1 MIVSVHLPK
10 TAGSSFK
17 VLLERKFESR
27 LLLDYGDL
35 PINTPIEIR
44 NQKALADAAFNVS
57 QDFGEYECIH
67 GHFLPAKYI
76 PLKISGKAIFI
87 TWLRDPFK
95 RMVSH
100 YNFWKRTYNSASSP
114 ILHRKVIEEN
124 WTLEEFCF
132 SDEMRNF
139 YAQFLWSFPEN
150 NFEFI
155 GITEHFETD
164 LQFFFRHY
172 LGIEIQ
178 NVPRVNEAPA
188 LVSPKATNL
197 NFLDRFM
204 DFHSEDYR
212 IYQIAKNTR
221 AQRNRGFIKND

>member
-1 MIVSVHLPK
+1 
-10 TAGSSFK
+10 
-17 VLLERKFESR
+17 
-27 LLLDYGDL
+27 
-35 PINTPIEIR
+35 
-44 NQKALADAAFNVS
+44 
-57 QDFGEYECIH
+57 
-67 GHFLPAKYI
+67 
-76 PLKISGKAIFI
+76 
-87 TWLRDPFK
+87 
-95 RMVSH
+95 
-100 YNFWKRTYNSASSP
+100 
-114 ILHRKVIEEN
+114 
-124 WTLEEFCF
+124 
-132 SDEMRNF
+132 MRNF
-139 YAQFLWSFPEN
+139 YAQFLWSFPES

-188 LVSPKATNL
+188 LVSPKTTNL